1 MATAPATGY
10 GKLVAVMR
18 RMESAHAAIR
28 DGIATHAQ
36 KHEAAM
42 LARRKSMEVDHAIQ
56 SGIARGNS

>member
-10 GKLVAVMR
+10 GKLVTAMR
-18 RMESAHAAIR
+18 KMESAHAAIR

-36 KHEAAM
+36 KHEEAM
-42 LARRKSMEVDHAIQ
+42 LARRKAMGVEHAIQ